1 MMRLHYSSG
10 FNGVV
15 GIVALHQVNPFISV
29 REWDSQFLGLF
40 PHRYDYIWA
49 VHPNPGAK
57 PEWQTETRHPLADRT
72 IQQGSQLYGV
82 RFGTETNYAML
93 DIDIGSRYHP
103 RQDPFGV
110 DRLLLALE
118 PLGLISTLT
127 IQSSHSG
134 GLHLYF
140 PFEQAQTSWKIALAI
155 STLLENAGFKLYP
168 GQLEIFP
175 NPKPYATDGKPSLF
189 GAHRLPLQMGSYL
202 LDRDYQPV
210 AYSQNRFVEQW
221 TYCTNRNDLDK
232 KQLDRLIKQIKRRCF
247 KLSGKA
253 DKFLNDLNAEIELGW
268 TGYGQTNRLLGRVAM
283 RTYVFHHILHGGE
296 PLTGDQ
302 LVQEITAIAKA
313 LPGYQDWCQH
323 QHEITHRTAEWARCV
338 EESHYFPYGT
348 KATSQPKDN
357 ETIPT
362 ISYNQQ
368 RLEDAR
374 TRIREAIADLLNRS
388 ALPSKATERFKSLL
402 NYAIGGGSL
411 YRHKDLWHP
420 TFLNSHN
427 LTINPPEDWHSPT
440 NLLDAIDGNSNISN
454 ASSDIQPASSTDLVG
469 NTFPIVNSLP
479 SYENIDQAV
488 WLDIRQAAASEM
500 LQNSF
505 NPLSA
510 MPVDRMQQQLYTDDP
525 ILVAEAWA
533 WAQQHPDIPIQ
544 IPSPSLA
551 EQMNID
557 CSDQLVAI
565 SIQVERLGWSKAQVQ
580 AELQRRF
587 GCSRSV
593 YLSPMQLAEWL
604 AFLAVQS
611 C

>member
-1 MMRLHYSSG
+1 MPSTTAPSG
-10 FNGVV
+10 LQSKCQPRF
-15 GIVALHQVNPFISV
+15 QSV
-29 REWDSQFLGLF
+29 QELDNKFLALF
-40 PHRYDYIWA
+40 PHRYDYIWS
-49 VHPNPGAK
+49 VHPHPGAK

-72 IQQGSQLYGV
+72 IQQGSQLYGI

-118 PLGLISTLT
+118 PLGLISNLTL
-127 IQSSHSG
+127 QSSHSG

-155 STLLENAGFKLYP
+155 STLLESAGFKLYP

-210 AYSQNRFVEQW
+210 AYSQSRFVEQW
-221 TYCTNRNDLDK
+221 TYCTNRNDLDR

-296 PLTGDQ
+296 PLDGDQ
-302 LVQEITAIAKA
+302 LVQAIVAIAKA
-313 LPGYQDWCQH
+313 LPGYQNWCQH
-323 QHEITHRTAEWARCV
+323 QHEITHRAAEWARCV

-357 ETIPT
+357 ETILTP
-362 ISYNQQ
+362 SYNQQ
-368 RLEDAR
+368 RAEDAR
-374 TRIREAIADLLNRS
+374 TRIKEAIADLLNRS

-420 TFLNSHN
+420 TFLDSHN
-427 LTINPPEDWHSPT
+427 LAVDPPRDWHSAT
-440 NLLDAIDGNSNISN
+440 NLLDAIDGNNNTSNTPSDVHL
-454 ASSDIQPASSTDLVG
+454 ASEDDSVG
-469 NTFPIVNSLP
+469 NTFSVVNSVP
-479 SYENIDQAV
+479 SYENIDPAV

-505 NPLSA
+505 DTAISH
-510 MPVDRMQQQLYTDDP
+510 PVDRMQQQLYTDDP

-533 WAQQHPDIPIQ
+533 WSQQHPDIPIQ

-551 EQMNID
+551 EQMNVD

-565 SIQVERLGWSKAQVQ
+565 SIQVERLGWSKVQVQ
-580 AELQRRF
+580 TKLQHHF

-604 AFLAVQS
+604 TFLAVQS

>member
-1 MMRLHYSSG
+1 MPSTTVPSG
-10 FNGVV
+10 LQSKF
-15 GIVALHQVNPFISV
+15 QSV
-29 REWDSQFLGLF
+29 RELDNDFLSLF

-57 PEWQTETRHPLADRT
+57 PDWQTETRHPLADRT

-82 RFGTETNYAML
+82 RFGTETSYAML

-118 PLGLISTLT
+118 PLGLINNLT

-210 AYSQNRFVEQW
+210 AYSQSRFVEQW

-232 KQLDRLIKQIKRRCF
+232 KQLDRLVKQIKRRCF

-268 TGYGQTNRLLGRVAM
+268 TGYGQTNRLLGRIAM

-296 PLTGDQ
+296 PLADNQ
-302 LVQEITAIAKA
+302 LVEEIIKVAKS

-323 QHEITHRTAEWARCV
+323 QHEITHRAAEWARCV
-338 EESHYFPYGT
+338 EESRYFPYGT
-348 KATSQPKDN
+348 KTLSQESNTKDSKTAPAIN
-357 ETIPT
+357 
-362 ISYNQQ
+362 YNQQ
-368 RLEDAR
+368 RAEEAR
-374 TRIREAIADLLNRS
+374 TRIKEAIADLLNRS
-388 ALPSKATERFKSLL
+388 ALPIRATERFKQLL
-402 NYAIGGGSL
+402 NYGIGGGSL

-420 TFLNSHN
+420 TFLSSHN
-427 LTINPPEDWHSPT
+427 LEIDKSLDCHNPT
-440 NLLDAIDGNSNISN
+440 NLLGVIDGNSNIDN
-454 ASSDIQPASSTDLVG
+454 TSSDVYPVSSDELVG
-469 NTFPIVNSLP
+469 NTFSVVNSVP
-479 SYENIDQAV
+479 SYENIDPAV

-500 LQNSF
+500 FQNAFDTDITYST
-505 NPLSA
+505 
-510 MPVDRMQQQLYTDDP
+510 DRMQQQLYTDDP

-533 WAQQHPDIPIQ
+533 WAQQHPDIPITM
-544 IPSPSLA
+544 PSPSLVDHL
-551 EQMNID
+551 NVD

-565 SIQVERLGWSKAQVQ
+565 TIQIDRLGWSKAQVQ
-580 AELQRRF
+580 AELQHRF

>member
-1 MMRLHYSSG
+1 MPSTTAPLGLEPR
-10 FNGVV
+10 F
-15 GIVALHQVNPFISV
+15 QSV
-29 REWDSQFLGLF
+29 QELDNQFLALF

-72 IQQGSQLYGV
+72 IVQGSHLYGV

-93 DIDIGSRYHP
+93 DIDTGSRYHP

-118 PLGLISTLT
+118 PLGLISNLT

-140 PFEQAQTSWKIALAI
+140 PFEQPQISWKIALAI

-175 NPKPYATDGKPSLF
+175 NSKPYATDGKPSLF
-189 GAHRLPLQMGSYL
+189 SAHRLPLQMGSYL
-202 LDRDYQPV
+202 LDRDYQPI
-210 AYSQNRFVEQW
+210 AYSQTRFVEQW
-221 TYCTNRNDLDK
+221 NYCTKRNDLDK
-232 KQLDRLIKQIKRRCF
+232 KQLDRLVKQIKRRCF

-268 TGYGQTNRLLGRVAM
+268 TGYGQTNRLLGRIAM

-296 PLTGDQ
+296 PLADDQ
-302 LVQEITAIAKA
+302 LVEEIIKVTKS
-313 LPGYQDWCQH
+313 LPGYHDWCQH
-323 QHEITHRTAEWARCV
+323 QHEIAHRAAEWARCV

-348 KATSQPKDN
+348 KAASQPKDS

-362 ISYNQQ
+362 VSYNQ
-368 RLEDAR
+368 RRAEDAR
-374 TRIREAIADLLNRS
+374 TRIKAAIADLLNRS
-388 ALPSKATERFKSLL
+388 ALPIKATERFKSLL
-402 NYAIGGGSL
+402 SYGIGGGSL

-427 LTINPPEDWHSPT
+427 LTVNPLKDWHNPT
-440 NLLDAIDGNSNISN
+440 NLLEVIDGNSNISDTSN
-454 ASSDIQPASSTDLVG
+454 EVHLVSNDDLVG
-469 NTFPIVNSLP
+469 NTFSIVNSVP
-479 SYENIDQAV
+479 SYENIDPAV

-505 NPLSA
+505 DTAIVHPL
-510 MPVDRMQQQLYTDDP
+510 DRMQQQLYTDDP

-551 EQMNID
+551 DHLNVD

-565 SIQVERLGWSKAQVQ
+565 TIQIDRLGWSKAQVQ
-580 AELQRRF
+580 AELQSRF
-587 GCSRSV
+587 GQTRSV
-593 YLSPMQLAEWL
+593 YLSPAQLAEWL